1 LLQSRDSEKDDG
13 EVIKDEFGKPQKY
26 LVSLNSE
33 NESIEQEGELED
45 GDYIEIPITFEEPLD
60 TVLTKQEPEIR
71 TIEPE

>member
-1 LLQSRDSEKDDG
+1 MLQSRDSEKDDG
-13 EVIKDEFGKPQKY
+13 EVIKDEFGEPQKY

-45 GDYIEIPITFEEPLD
+45 GDYIEIPITPGEPSV